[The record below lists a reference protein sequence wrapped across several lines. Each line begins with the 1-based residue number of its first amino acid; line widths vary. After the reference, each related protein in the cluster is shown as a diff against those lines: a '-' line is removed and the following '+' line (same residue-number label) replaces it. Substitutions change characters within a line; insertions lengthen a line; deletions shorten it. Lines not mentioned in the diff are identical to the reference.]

1 MLSGAAGSP
10 AGGRML
16 GAWWCGS
23 RAGGGIGIR
32 PEGGKGSQVK
42 SGWGS
47 SYVSFLDGPPYGI
60 GGSFLNPQE
69 LIGGGGVLESWGWP
83 RG

>member
-1 MLSGAAGSP
+1 
-10 AGGRML
+10 ML

-32 PEGGKGSQVK
+32 PQGGEGSQVK

-60 GGSFLNPQE
+60 GGSFMNPQD
-69 LIGGGGVLESWGWP
+69 LIGGGGALGSWRWP